1 MEANIVRVENPTRAM
16 WRAIAEP
23 LARYHEEQVGQRAD
37 HQLVVMTLAAEHS
50 DEISG
55 GLWATTAYANLHIE
69 LLFVPAELRSRG
81 LGTRLL
87 ELAEQEAARR
97 RCCAALPDRT
107 IASRFHAEQREGFR
121 SHNSG
126 VRHRGSEHQ
135 YRSKCFAQ
143 RERPRQ
149 AVEV

>member
-1 MEANIVRVENPTRAM
+1 MEANIVLVENPTRAM

-37 HQLVVMTLAAEHS
+37 HQLVVMTLAADHS

-69 LLFVPAELRSRG
+69 LLFVPAELRSHG

-97 RCCAALPDRT
+97 GCRAAWVETYSFGATAFYEHRGYTRFGELPDHPVGH
-107 IASRFHAEQREGFR
+107 SRIFLRK
-121 SHNSG
+121 SLTD
-126 VRHRGSEHQ
+126 
-135 YRSKCFAQ
+135 FA
-143 RERPRQ
+143 
-149 AVEV
+149 AAADAM

>member
-1 MEANIVRVENPTRAM
+1 MEANIVLVENPTRAM

-37 HQLVVMTLAAEHS
+37 HQLVVMTLAADHS

-69 LLFVPAELRSRG
+69 LLFVPAELRRRG

-97 RCCAALPDRT
+97 GCRAAWVETYSFGATAFYEHRGYTRFGELPDHPVGH
-107 IASRFHAEQREGFR
+107 SRIFLRK
-121 SHNSG
+121 SLTD
-126 VRHRGSEHQ
+126 
-135 YRSKCFAQ
+135 FA
-143 RERPRQ
+143 
-149 AVEV
+149 AAADAM

>member
-1 MEANIVRVENPTRAM
+1 MEANIVLVENPTRAM

-37 HQLVVMTLAAEHS
+37 HQLVVMTLAADHS

-87 ELAEQEAARR
+87 EFAEQEAARR
-97 RCCAALPDRT
+97 GCRAAWVETYSFGATAFYEHRGYTRFGELPDHPVGH
-107 IASRFHAEQREGFR
+107 SRIFLRK
-121 SHNSG
+121 SLTD
-126 VRHRGSEHQ
+126 
-135 YRSKCFAQ
+135 FA
-143 RERPRQ
+143 
-149 AVEV
+149 AAADAM

>member
-16 WRAIAEP
+16 WRAIADP

-97 RCCAALPDRT
+97 GCRAAWVETYSFGATAFYEHRGYTRFGELPDHPVGH
-107 IASRFHAEQREGFR
+107 SRIFLRKSLTDVA
-121 SHNSG
+121 
-126 VRHRGSEHQ
+126 
-135 YRSKCFAQ
+135 A
-143 RERPRQ
+143 
-149 AVEV
+149 AADAM